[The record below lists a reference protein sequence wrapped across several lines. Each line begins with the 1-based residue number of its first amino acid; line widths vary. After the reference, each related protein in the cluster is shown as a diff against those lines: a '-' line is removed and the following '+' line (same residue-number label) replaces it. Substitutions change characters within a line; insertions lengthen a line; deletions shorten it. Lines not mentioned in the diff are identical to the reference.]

1 MTSVAANVKIKVET
15 KYLEEQSSTEDEKY
29 LFSYTITIINLSE
42 ISITLKDR
50 HWIITN
56 ANGDTSEVK
65 GPGVVGETPTID
77 PDTAYQY
84 SSGTVMETPV
94 GFMEGSYGM
103 VTAQGEP
110 FKAEIP
116 TFRLAIP
123 GILQ

>member
-15 KYLEEQSSTEDEKY
+15 NYLEEQSSAEDEKY

-42 ISITLKDR
+42 IPITLKDR

-65 GPGVVGETPTID
+65 GPGVVGETPTIA

-103 VTAQGEP
+103 VTEQGEP
-110 FKAEIP
+110 FKASIP

>member
-1 MTSVAANVKIKVET
+1 MTSVASNVKIKVET
-15 KYLEEQSSTEDEKY
+15 KYLEDQSSAEDEKY

-42 ISITLKDR
+42 IAVTLKDR

-56 ANGDTSEVK
+56 ANGETSEVK

-103 VTAQGEP
+103 VTDQGES
-110 FKAEIP
+110 FSAQIP
-116 TFRLAIP
+116 TFRLAVP
-123 GILQ
+123 GIFQ